1 MDITYLP
8 MARGFVYLAA
18 VMDWATR
25 RVLAWRLS
33 NSMATG
39 FCLEA
44 LAEAIEQSC
53 NPEIFNPD
61 HGSQFTSEAFT
72 GLLKAHAIKLSMD
85 RKGAWRDHVFIQ
97 RLWRSVKYE
106 KVSLRAYDSV
116 SHAHRARDTLEFY
129 HARRT
134 PSSLA
139 RRTPDEV
146 YLQPAAN
153 AQGCVTQPPRI
164 HSSERVELFKQ
175 MGPDLGSYQGLQ
187 STNGDHIRIDVENGA
202 HRALERR
209 VA

>member
-106 KVSLRAYDSV
+106 KVYLRAYDSV
-116 SHAHRARDTLEFY
+116 SHAHRARDT
-129 HARRT
+129 
-134 PSSLA
+134 SSSTT
-139 RRTPDEV
+139 RDE
-146 YLQPAAN
+146 
-153 AQGCVTQPPRI
+153 PPRAL
-164 HSSERVELFKQ
+164 HGAPTMR
-175 MGPDLGSYQGLQ
+175 
-187 STNGDHIRIDVENGA
+187 STCSPQPMPKA
-202 HRALERR
+202 A
-209 VA
+209 